1 MMNDDRGEDR
11 EVAQFRQ
18 QHYALFVTLLANE
31 PTTEIL
37 AALRRDIATRAEAA
51 RGLHPLLG
59 QGWETLAEVLPQ
71 MDAEAANTEFL
82 RLFIGPFQPEC
93 TPYESWYLTGQLF
106 QRPLVGVRAFMK
118 QLGLEREE
126 QRFPEPEDVLAFELE
141 IMNWL
146 VTRQLAAQSP
156 KEEGEYLQRQEQF
169 LREHL
174 LVWAPACAEDLQRTK
189 SAVLYRG
196 VAQLL
201 RGFLAWERT
210 EFQGRGMGEVSTL
223 EQARKGQFGA
233 GRYRGPIAEEQFN
246 TAPPPKTE

>member
-1 MMNDDRGEDR
+1 MTDEMGGDR

-18 QHYALFVTLLANE
+18 QHYGLFVTLLANE
-31 PTTEIL
+31 PTTDLL
-37 AALRRDIATRAEAA
+37 AALGRDIGVRAEAA
-51 RGLHPLLG
+51 RALHPLLG
-59 QGWETLAEVLPQ
+59 QGWETLAEVLPGL
-71 MDAEAANTEFL
+71 DADAATAEFL
-82 RLFIGPFQPEC
+82 RMFIGPFQPES

-106 QRPLVGVRAFMK
+106 QKPLVDVRGFMK
-118 QLGLEREE
+118 ELGLEREE

-156 KEEGEYLQRQEQF
+156 QKEAEWLQRQEQF

-174 LVWAPACAEDLQRTK
+174 LVWAPACTEDMERTK
-189 SAVLYRG
+189 SALFYRG

-201 RGFLAWERT
+201 RGFLAWERA
-210 EFQGRGMGEVSTL
+210 EFQRRGMGVVNTL
-223 EQARKGQFGA
+223 EQARKGYSQV

-246 TAPPPKTE
+246 AAPPPKTE